1 MKGNMVKSITSAVII
16 VGIILFFI
24 GFYLA
29 AIKGGIPY
37 QDPTTQLQIKWQAYH
52 IAGDWNMTA
61 GLILTFCGV
70 LTKIV
75 ESRFKK

>member
-1 MKGNMVKSITSAVII
+1 MKGNITSAVII
-16 VGIILFFI
+16 AGIVLFLI

-37 QDPTTQLQIKWQAYH
+37 QDATAQLQIKWQAYH
-52 IAGDWNMTA
+52 LAGEWNMTA
-61 GLILTFCGV
+61 GLILAFCGV
-70 LTKIV
+70 LAKIV

>member
-1 MKGNMVKSITSAVII
+1 MKGNITSAVII
-16 VGIILFFI
+16 AGIILFLI

-37 QDPTTQLQIKWQAYH
+37 QDATTQLQIKWQAYH
-52 IAGDWNMTA
+52 IAGEWNMTA

-70 LTKIV
+70 LSKIV